1 MEQNQHFLKIGS
13 EPIGRHKY
21 NHLKSIVESELTP
34 EQKEQIEFYESRFS
48 TSEDTSELKKEYSER
63 IFKESEVKEI
73 VLTKKWLWLNFLKNF
88 EELTGKEFEQNEN
101 SIENVK
107 VVMYYFLKDEKFF
120 KCENLIDISFPSFT
134 KGLLIVGNY
143 GNGKTSIMN
152 AIQKTLYG
160 IKGYTFR
167 SYNSNEVVKLFESIN
182 NENFEMNRK
191 DFDQKM
197 CNGDVYFD
205 DLKTEREASNYGK
218 VNLFKEII
226 ELRSSKNFKTYGT
239 CNFDPK
245 HPNDIVRAVDEFA
258 LKYGERV
265 YDRIFQMFN
274 IIEFKGK
281 SFRK

>member
-1 MEQNQHFLKIGS
+1 MNEHFSKIGS

-21 NHLKSIVESELTP
+21 NHLKSMIESELTP
-34 EQKEQIEFYESRFS
+34 EQKEQIEIYESKFQQSEVSIELKKQYFEKIFS
-48 TSEDTSELKKEYSER
+48 ESELKEFTLS
-63 IFKESEVKEI
+63 
-73 VLTKKWLWLNFLKNF
+73 KKWLWINFLKNF

-101 SIENVK
+101 SIENIK
-107 VVMYYFLKDEKFF
+107 TIMYYFLRDEKFF
-120 KCENLIDISFPSFT
+120 KCENLIDLSFPSFT
-134 KGLLIVGNY
+134 KGLLIIGNY
-143 GNGKTSIMN
+143 GNGKTSTMN
-152 AIQKTLYG
+152 AIQKTLCG
-160 IKGYTFR
+160 IKGYTFT
-167 SYNSNEVVKLFESIN
+167 SYNANEVVKLFESIN
-182 NENFEMNRK
+182 NENFDLNRK

-197 CNGDVYFD
+197 CTGDVYFD

-226 ELRSSKNFKTYGT
+226 ELRSSRNFKTYAT

-245 HPNDIVRAVDEFA
+245 YPNDIVRAVDEFA

-265 YDRIFQMFN
+265 YDRIFEMFN